1 MKRKHDDQSTN
12 GKRLKVIHNENVE
25 QMQATP
31 PETARS
37 VFPHVVKQTR
47 HKHEDEHDVACEHED
62 LVVHFE
68 RLRVAKRK
76 YEDSEVNSS
85 CKHRREGS
93 LPQDVLPAEELWS
106 HKDFDWIEHRGRTA
120 YIGTSHDSTRR
131 GPVTSL
137 SVCWDTRR
145 AGTNKG

>member
-1 MKRKHDDQSTN
+1 
-12 GKRLKVIHNENVE
+12 
-25 QMQATP
+25 MQATP

-47 HKHEDEHDVACEHED
+47 REHDDEHDVACEPED

-76 YEDSEVNSS
+76 YEDSEVDSS
-85 CKHRREGS
+85 RKHRREGP
-93 LPQDVLPAEELWS
+93 LTQDVLPAEELWS
-106 HKDFDWIEHRGRTA
+106 HNDFDWIEQRGRTA

-131 GPVTSL
+131 GPVLLKT
-137 SVCWDTRR
+137 TRAKILPPTAR
-145 AGTNKG
+145 HLEWMKQTNSTLNLIEIEY